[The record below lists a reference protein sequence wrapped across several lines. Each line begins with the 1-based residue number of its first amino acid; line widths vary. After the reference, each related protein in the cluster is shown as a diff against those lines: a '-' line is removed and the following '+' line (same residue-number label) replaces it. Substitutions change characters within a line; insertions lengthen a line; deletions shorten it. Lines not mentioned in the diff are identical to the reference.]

1 MENDIKL
8 LYLIFDIKNFYNAF
22 VNKHTFETINGFGVE
37 KCIDEVLFNF
47 ITMKVQNIRS
57 RHIAFHH
64 NVVPSPADLL
74 TLDTRLL
81 TRYTQQLNLCR
92 GFGFDFGLGDIE
104 QLRGCSLIVN
114 NEITKPTIFRY
125 KHSLAQ
131 VVIITERE
139 WFSCVWCGWRLVQM
153 LVAGAVCLYCSRLGP
168 LHDQRRPAGARL
180 VPRTGPSCGN
190 FPPLLC
196 QDTAPPHH
204 SRHCCC

>member
-1 MENDIKL
+1 METDIKL

-22 VNKHTFETINGFGVE
+22 VNKHTFETINGFRVE

-64 NVVPSPADLL
+64 NVVPSPADLP

-92 GFGFDFGLGDIE
+92 GFGFDFGLGDIG

-125 KHSLAQ
+125 QHSLAQ

-139 WFSCVWCGWRLVQM
+139 WFSCV
-153 LVAGAVCLYCSRLGP
+153 
-168 LHDQRRPAGARL
+168 
-180 VPRTGPSCGN
+180 
-190 FPPLLC
+190 
-196 QDTAPPHH
+196 
-204 SRHCCC
+204 